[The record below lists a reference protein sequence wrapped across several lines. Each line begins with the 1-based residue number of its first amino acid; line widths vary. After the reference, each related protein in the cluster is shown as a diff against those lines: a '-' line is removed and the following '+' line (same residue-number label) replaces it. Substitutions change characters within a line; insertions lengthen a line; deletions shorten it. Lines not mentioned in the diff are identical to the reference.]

1 MVGLHGVSNILG
13 LKSHKVRLDTSSE
26 CSVYELEV
34 TKENES
40 CIDC

>member
-13 LKSHKVRLDTSSE
+13 LKSHKVRLDTSE